1 MIIIILVM
9 QYILLIKTS
18 IIISMDEC
26 YNNEEEYTDGASS
39 VMIYRY
45 LIKNN
50 ETFFVK
56 YFRVR

>member
-1 MIIIILVM
+1 MN
-9 QYILLIKTS
+9 ILLIKTI